1 VEMTGQQR
9 IAAPPPR
16 VWEMLNDPDILKRCI
31 PGCQV
36 LTRESDE
43 KLRATLEIKIG
54 PIGVRLNGTV
64 TLSDIDPPKGYS
76 MAVEGQGG
84 TVGNVKGAV
93 KVRLAT
99 DNNGGTLLSY
109 AVAAQV
115 GGRLAQLGGP
125 IIDTTARQLA
135 GKFFQQLDAVLGK
148 PAEAPLVP
156 AAATGQQIPAA
167 TSSTHAAPSRAA
179 NIAWLLA
186 LVVATL
192 VGYLI
197 GHARRGGGD
206 SDWLGLAIGLLLMSV
221 AAAGFEFGRRTA
233 APVVVLDSSLLAR
246 LIDEKKR

>member
-1 VEMTGQQR
+1 MEMTGQQR
-9 IAAPPPR
+9 IAAPPPQ

-76 MAVEGQGG
+76 MTVEGQGG
-84 TVGNVKGAV
+84 TVGNVKGAI
-93 KVRLAT
+93 KVRLAS
-99 DNNGGTLLSY
+99 DDNGGTLLSY
-109 AVAAQV
+109 EVAAQV

-156 AAATGQQIPAA
+156 QSSAAAATFSA
-167 TSSTHAAPSRAA
+167 HAAPSRAA

-186 LVVATL
+186 LVVAAL